1 MVGMGLPGEGRV
13 KRLLEALSAWLRARA
28 RVRVLVLGD
37 SHVRVFEHWLFLV
50 GMPRTAFEVE
60 YVAGATAS
68 GMGNRKSISG
78 AYRRFSERLATTPH
92 DLVLLN
98 LGEVDTAYTIWRR
111 ADLKGIEVDTMFEMA
126 LRNYV
131 QFIDEI
137 ASSHRLV
144 VLSAPLPTLSD
155 QVVNP
160 DPEVKMRQHVSAS
173 QLDRT
178 RLALRFNAR
187 IAEFCAQ
194 RGVPCLSSDA
204 AALGPD
210 GVVRSGWRR
219 RDRPDHHY
227 ARLPY
232 AWWLVRALRGLRHPD
247 GMLLR

>member
-1 MVGMGLPGEGRV
+1 M
-13 KRLLEALSAWLRARA
+13 KRLPEALRAWLHARA
-28 RVRVLVLGD
+28 KLRVLVLGD
-37 SHVRVFEHWLFLV
+37 SHVRVFEHWLFLL

-60 YVAGATAS
+60 YAAGGTAS
-68 GMGNRKSISG
+68 GMGNRKSVSG
-78 AYRRFSERLATTPH
+78 AYRRFTERLASTPH

-111 ADLKGIEVDTMFEMA
+111 ADVKGLEVEAMFEAA
-126 LRNYV
+126 LRSYV
-131 QFIDEI
+131 QFIGEV

-144 VLSAPLPTLSD
+144 VLSAPLPTLAD
-155 QVVNP
+155 QAINP
-160 DPEVKMRQHVSAS
+160 DPAVKMRQEVSAS

-187 IAEFCAQ
+187 IAAVCAK
-194 RGVPCLSSDA
+194 RGIPYLSSDA

-210 GVVRSGWRR
+210 GVVRSTWCR

-232 AWWLVRALRGLRHPD
+232 AWWLLRALRGLRHADWPE
-247 GMLLR
+247 LR